1 MERPLLSLDGVR
13 GSSRTQLEIEQGA
26 QLFVAALGAS
36 SYIYAEADLDA
47 GARRLDRLAH
57 TRFRFA
63 GQVPYDTKACPGHRA
78 PGPLQADLPTTE

>member
-1 MERPLLSLDGVR
+1 MACVGHR
-13 GSSRTQLEIEQGA
+13 GPNWKIEQGA

-63 GQVPYDTKACPGHRA
+63 GQVPYDTKACPGHRGA
-78 PGPLQADLPTTE
+78 RTPTS